1 MFKFNKKNMPSYL
14 VGGLVLAFGV
24 KLFLDKKKKSQ
35 KLIEEVLPTD
45 VNPVE
50 TIGYYPDS
58 HVSTE
63 VKEENIQ
70 IQNEFSSPVK
80 IQTIGYSH

>member
-14 VGGLVLAFGV
+14 VGGLVMAFAI
-24 KLFLDKKKKSQ
+24 KLFYDKKKNSQ
-35 KLIEEVLPTD
+35 KTVEQVLPTD

-58 HVSTE
+58 HISTD
-63 VKEENIQ
+63 VRDENIE

-80 IQTIGYSH
+80 IQTIGY